1 VTGKSWIMREIN
13 EQDYQ
18 KKLMYKIATNNLV
31 VRKLVQELIRS
42 SIMNTMSAVDSEN
55 NLYIYTYDICHINIP
70 LF

>member
-1 VTGKSWIMREIN
+1 MREIN

-55 NLYIYTYDICHINIP
+55 NLYINMTYVILIYLCFDTIYNVS
-70 LF
+70 